1 VSNDT
6 AFSPVRVA
14 ALGLGYWGPNLA
26 RAWSGLAETELAWLC
41 DLDQARLDRFSA
53 VSPEARTTTDLDE
66 VLADE
71 SVEAVAIATSAP
83 THAQLALRAIE
94 AGKHVFVEKPLALTS
109 ADARAMARAADRA
122 GTLLVVG
129 HLLVHHPAVAML
141 KSLIASGELGRTH
154 YIYTN
159 RVNLGQVRSD
169 ENALWSLGAHDISV
183 LLHLV
188 GELPTSV
195 SAQGQC
201 FIHEGV
207 EDVVFGVLR
216 FPSGVIGHL
225 HLSWLDPFKTRKVT
239 IVGSD
244 KMAVFDDM
252 NPDEKVKIFD
262 KGVTHSGTANGGEWQ
277 PASYGEYVQLR
288 HGDTYVPR
296 ISSEEPLRLQCR
308 HFARCVRG
316 TETPR
321 SSGAD
326 GVAVVEVLEALQRS
340 LDDNG
345 AVMPFDASVLAA

>member
-1 VSNDT
+1 
-6 AFSPVRVA
+6 
-14 ALGLGYWGPNLA
+14 
-26 RAWSGLAETELAWLC
+26 
-41 DLDQARLDRFSA
+41 
-53 VSPEARTTTDLDE
+53 
-66 VLADE
+66 
-71 SVEAVAIATSAP
+71 
-83 THAQLALRAIE
+83 
-94 AGKHVFVEKPLALTS
+94 
-109 ADARAMARAADRA
+109 
-122 GTLLVVG
+122 
-129 HLLVHHPAVAML
+129 
-141 KSLIASGELGRTH
+141 
-154 YIYTN
+154 
-159 RVNLGQVRSD
+159 VNLGQVRSD

-188 GELPTSV
+188 GELPASV

-207 EDVVFGVLR
+207 EDIVFGTLR

-225 HLSWLDPFKTRKVT
+225 HLSWLDPFKTRKIT

-252 NPDEKVKIFD
+252 NADEKVKIFD
-262 KGVTHSGTANGGEWQ
+262 KGVSHSGTAPGSDWQ

-316 TETPR
+316 LESPR
-321 SSGAD
+321 SSGVD

-340 LDDNG
+340 LDSDG
-345 AVMPFDASVLAA
+345 AVVPFDASVLA